1 MVKTKKR
8 YSKISTYGQAAVGTF
23 FMALAVRWIYEPQSM
38 VTGGFSG
45 IGIVLNRI
53 LPIPVSVTTLVLNIP
68 LFLYSWKKKG
78 FSFLGKSLW
87 GMMCFSLFLAV
98 LPLGTPGDDRLLAAL
113 LGGGISGVGLGLVIR
128 AGGSTGGTD
137 LLGSLFCGGKLG
149 WSVSTVIGVLDGVI
163 VLWGTVLAA
172 VNFFVPTE
180 WFWIVYMIQLINI
193 SGAAGD
199 LFAAVKF
206 SRMPKNILIQDSG
219 VSMRVFYIRY

>member
-1 MVKTKKR
+1 MKAIGVLPEDYGEIYSLNLQKDKR
-8 YSKISTYGQAAVGTF
+8 TAIIVNLLALAIAAVMAVSMNF
-23 FMALAVRWIYEPQSM
+23 FVP
-38 VTGGFSG
+38 VTSGFDMSG
-45 IGIVLNRI
+45 GIVRY
-53 LPIPVSVTTLVLNIP
+53 
-68 LFLYSWKKKG
+68 FL
-78 FSFLGKSLW
+78 
-87 GMMCFSLFLAV
+87 
-98 LPLGTPGDDRLLAAL
+98 RLAAL
-113 LGGGISGVGLGLVIR
+113 IVLMVLYMVLHELVHGIAMKLCGTKRVKYGFTGLYAF
-128 AGGSTGGTD
+128 AGSED
-137 LLGSLFCGGKLG
+137 YYDKKSYIFIALAP
-149 WSVSTVIGVLDGVI
+149 I

>member
-1 MVKTKKR
+1 MKAIGVLPEDYGEIYSLNLQKDKR
-8 YSKISTYGQAAVGTF
+8 TAIIVNLLALAIAAVMAVSMNF
-23 FMALAVRWIYEPQSM
+23 FVP
-38 VTGGFSG
+38 VTSVFDMSG
-45 IGIVLNRI
+45 GIVRY
-53 LPIPVSVTTLVLNIP
+53 
-68 LFLYSWKKKG
+68 FL
-78 FSFLGKSLW
+78 
-87 GMMCFSLFLAV
+87 
-98 LPLGTPGDDRLLAAL
+98 RLAAL
-113 LGGGISGVGLGLVIR
+113 IVLMALYMVLHELVHGIAMKLCGTKRVKYGFTGLYAF
-128 AGGSTGGTD
+128 AGSED
-137 LLGSLFCGGKLG
+137 YYDKKSYIFIALAP
-149 WSVSTVIGVLDGVI
+149 I

>member
-1 MVKTKKR
+1 MENGGEAVLKHNTVESSGIRSGERKMKAIGVLPEDYGEIYSLNLQKDKR
-8 YSKISTYGQAAVGTF
+8 TAIIVNLLALAIAAVMAVSMNF
-23 FMALAVRWIYEPQSM
+23 FVP
-38 VTGGFSG
+38 VTSFFDMSG
-45 IGIVLNRI
+45 GIVRY
-53 LPIPVSVTTLVLNIP
+53 
-68 LFLYSWKKKG
+68 FL
-78 FSFLGKSLW
+78 
-87 GMMCFSLFLAV
+87 
-98 LPLGTPGDDRLLAAL
+98 RLAAL
-113 LGGGISGVGLGLVIR
+113 IVLMVLYMVLHELVHGIAMKLCGTKRVKYGFTGLYAF
-128 AGGSTGGTD
+128 AGSED
-137 LLGSLFCGGKLG
+137 YYDKKSYIFIALAP
-149 WSVSTVIGVLDGVI
+149 I